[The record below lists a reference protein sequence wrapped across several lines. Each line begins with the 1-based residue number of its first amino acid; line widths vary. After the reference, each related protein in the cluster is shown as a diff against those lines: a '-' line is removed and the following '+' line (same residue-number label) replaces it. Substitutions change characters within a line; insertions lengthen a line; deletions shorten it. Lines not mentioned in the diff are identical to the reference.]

1 MEGRKEVRVR
11 APTSARNMLIT
22 SAFEYKSRRNNMPTI
37 LLTND
42 DGIQSVG
49 LLALKKRLEKLG
61 NVIVVAPEHERS
73 GIGKA
78 LTTGRI
84 EIVETRLRDDSK
96 AYATTGTPGDAFLL
110 ATSKIL
116 KRMPDLLVAGI
127 NLGPNLAVD
136 DLLNSGTLGA
146 ALEAAIH
153 HVPAIAVSY
162 CLAEITEQQA
172 EKDKVT
178 EKQLEL
184 AAIIAQKAA
193 KYVLQKGM
201 PSEVDIVSINVPE
214 RVDSKS
220 VEITSLSYKG
230 YGDIY
235 SEQNGGYKIMN
246 WALKNYPDD
255 APGTDLYA
263 IKKKKAI
270 SITPIKLKL
279 FHNKKGLE
287 ELSKALAT

>member
-1 MEGRKEVRVR
+1 M
-11 APTSARNMLIT
+11 S
-22 SAFEYKSRRNNMPTI
+22 TI

-61 NVIVVAPEHERS
+61 HVIVVAPEHERS

-84 EIVETRLRDDSK
+84 EMVETRLRDGSK
-96 AYATTGTPGDAFLL
+96 AYTTTGTPGDAFLL

-127 NLGPNLAVD
+127 NLGPNLAID

-172 EKDKVT
+172 EKGEVT
-178 EKQLEL
+178 EKQLEP
-184 AAIIAQKAA
+184 AATIAEKAA
-193 KYVLQKGM
+193 KYVLEKGM

-214 RVDSKS
+214 RVGSRS

-255 APGTDLYA
+255 APGTDLHA

-279 FHNKKGLE
+279 FHNTQGLE